1 MEHSEHERRAV
12 AEAARAR
19 ERRERHTRYLLTAA
33 AMLHRGQDLRFE
45 NRDLAG
51 GVPLGRLHYLID
63 VDSEAFW
70 KVFNELERRKGW
82 R

>member
-1 MEHSEHERRAV
+1 MV
-12 AEAARAR
+12 
-19 ERRERHTRYLLTAA
+19 
-33 AMLHRGQDLRFE
+33 HRGQDIRLE

-51 GVPLGRLHYLID
+51 GVPIGRLHYLID

-70 KVFNELERRKGW
+70 KVLNEIQRRKGW